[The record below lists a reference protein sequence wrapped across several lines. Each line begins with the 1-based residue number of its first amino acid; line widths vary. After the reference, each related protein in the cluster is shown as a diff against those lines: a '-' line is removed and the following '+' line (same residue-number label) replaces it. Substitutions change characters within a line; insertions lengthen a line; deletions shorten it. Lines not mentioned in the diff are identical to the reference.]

1 MEIIPVLDIYKNK
14 VVTAIQGKRHEY
26 KPINTKLYNSTDPLD
41 IINSIKEKFKPEII
55 YIADLDA
62 IIDNKAS
69 HKLLNSIIEKNP
81 SIIFWVDSGL
91 KIINLKRRYVNYN
104 PIFCSE
110 KSTGFDI
117 KNIPSNKFVCSLD
130 YNKKIMGNTILPKLH
145 RYLPKKI
152 ILMDL
157 SQVGSNEFL
166 NFKILKKYS
175 RYQKKYDLY
184 VAGGI
189 KNTLDIQR
197 AKKLG
202 VKGALVS
209 SILYKQKLPK
219 LFITK
224 EKTSL

>member
-1 MEIIPVLDIYKNK
+1 MKKIGIFDSGIGGLSIV
-14 VVTAIQGKRHEY
+14 
-26 KPINTKLYNSTDPLD
+26 TKLKNINLD
-41 IINSIKEKFKPEII
+41 TEII
-55 YIADLDA
+55 YIADLNA

-69 HKLLNSIIEKNP
+69 HRLLNSIIEKNP

-152 ILMDL
+152 ILIWKISLKGSFISHMAMFLL
-157 SQVGSNEFL
+157 STV
-166 NFKILKKYS
+166 
-175 RYQKKYDLY
+175 
-184 VAGGI
+184 
-189 KNTLDIQR
+189 
-197 AKKLG
+197 
-202 VKGALVS
+202 LV
-209 SILYKQKLPK
+209 LR
-219 LFITK
+219 
-224 EKTSL
+224 